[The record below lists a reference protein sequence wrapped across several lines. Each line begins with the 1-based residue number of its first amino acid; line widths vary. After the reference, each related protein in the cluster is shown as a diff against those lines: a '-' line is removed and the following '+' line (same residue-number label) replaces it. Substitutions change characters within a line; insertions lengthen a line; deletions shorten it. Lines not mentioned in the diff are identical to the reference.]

1 MWQAMQRWL
10 VAGGATT
17 LIAGPTLLAFFS
29 GGFFDRPRIA
39 AAMVAWGLVA
49 LAALLGLQ
57 LVPRTTAGRV
67 ALAGLFLLS
76 VWTVL
81 SIAWAPLGVRAE
93 DDSQRI
99 VLYLGVFIAALAFL
113 RGPAVRRWLEPALAL
128 GTLVVVLYGLSER
141 LLPGL
146 VELDR
151 SRTAAG
157 RLEQPL
163 SYWNAFGLVAAL
175 GLVLVIRIAGVP
187 ERSRA
192 LRGAA
197 AAAGV
202 PLGLAVYLSF
212 GRGALAAAGVGVL
225 VLLALAP
232 AGRPQLRSAVTV
244 IATAAVAAFLASRYS
259 TVRSL
264 DPGEQGDQ
272 SAGLQVL
279 TGLVLLSVA
288 AAALVLRRPRR
299 ALALPRL
306 PVSRPKAV
314 LAATGVFLI
323 AAALAVAVLEGAPE
337 GSSPTRGANPARLG
351 SVDSNRYRY
360 WEVAADAWLD
370 RPIVG
375 SGTGGFQVAWRK
387 ERDRVDR
394 AGDAHSLYL
403 ETAAELGLVGLGL
416 LALFLGGVVASVI
429 RLYRVEP
436 GLATGPAAGL
446 AVWACHAGLDWDW
459 EMPAVTLLAVLL
471 AASPIAWREDP
482 QKTQTGQIGK
492 TW

>member
-1 MWQAMQRWL
+1 MQRWL
-10 VAGGATT
+10 LAGGATI

-29 GGFFDRPRIA
+29 GAFFDRPRIV

-49 LAALLGLQ
+49 LAALLAPQ
-57 LVPRTTAGRV
+57 LVPRATAGRV
-67 ALAGLFLLS
+67 AVAGLFLLS
-76 VWTVL
+76 AWTAL
-81 SIAWAPLGVRAE
+81 SIAWAPLGARAE
-93 DDSQRI
+93 DDLQRI
-99 VLYLGVFIAALAFL
+99 VLYLGAFIAATALL
-113 RGPAVRRWLEPALAL
+113 RGPAVRRWLEPALTL
-128 GTLVVVLYGLSER
+128 GTLVIVLYGLSER

-175 GLVLVIRIAGVP
+175 GLVLVIRVAGDP
-187 ERSRA
+187 ERTRA
-192 LRGAA
+192 VRGAA

-202 PLGLAVYLSF
+202 PIGLGLYLSF
-212 GRGALAAAGVGVL
+212 GRGALAAAGVGML

-232 AGRPQLRSAVTV
+232 AGRLQLRSAVIV
-244 IATAAVAAFLASRYS
+244 IAAAALAAFLANRYS

-264 DPGEQGDQ
+264 DPGEQGDPGEGLKVL
-272 SAGLQVL
+272 AGLVVL
-279 TGLVLLSVA
+279 SAVA
-288 AAALVLRRPRR
+288 AAVVLREPRR
-299 ALALPRL
+299 VLALPRWH
-306 PVSRPKAV
+306 VSRPKAV

-323 AAALAVAVLEGAPE
+323 AAALAVAVFEGAPE
-337 GSSPTRGANPARLG
+337 GSSPARGANPARLG

-360 WEVAADAWLD
+360 WGVAADAWLD

-394 AGDAHSLYL
+394 AGDAHSLYV
-403 ETAAELGLVGLGL
+403 ETAAELGTVGVVL
-416 LALFLGGVVASVI
+416 LLLFLGGVAVSVA
-429 RLYRVEP
+429 RLYQVEP
-436 GLATGPAAGL
+436 ALATGPAAGL

-471 AASPIAWREDP
+471 ASAPIAWREEA
-482 QKTQTGQIGK
+482 QKSKSGQFGK
-492 TW
+492 NC